1 MRFYHLVVYLQIK
14 PKVKYMDTIMDTI
27 MEMIE
32 RRPMRNR
39 TGFLAATFLV
49 VLLSLTACAAPIQPV
64 ETAPAPAPAAT
75 EVAEETAQE
84 SAGKAAEAMI
94 VTAFEDL
101 QQDVVEAT
109 AASENALDIWVDE
122 TRAPL
127 LAQLGAEYEAATGEP
142 INVTP
147 IAFSQILAAVEDVA
161 ATGAGPDIIVGSAG
175 WTNELVARDL
185 LLPIDLGE
193 ERANFLDSA
202 LDAFAVDG
210 ELYGLPYATENVAL
224 VYNPELVSDPPATWS
239 EVAEIAAQLEAE
251 GVVKQGFV
259 RQTGDPYHFYPIL
272 SAFGGYLFGEG
283 ADGLNVND
291 IGIDGDGAQAAFAW
305 LADMVASGHLK
316 ADALVDYDIMH
327 GMFESGDAAMMVTG
341 PWALPRLRASGI
353 PFVVTELPGEVQPAT
368 PYVGVQGFM
377 LSALGENS
385 ELARQFL
392 TNFVATEEVMQEIY
406 KGDPRPSAYLPVRAV
421 IEDPDLYGFAL
432 AGENGLPEPRLAAMS
447 LIWDDLD
454 QALQEVSRQELTPA
468 EALTQAAERIREDIG
483 Q

>member
-1 MRFYHLVVYLQIK
+1 
-14 PKVKYMDTIMDTI
+14 
-27 MEMIE
+27 METIE
-32 RRPMRNR
+32 RRHMRNR
-39 TGFLAATFLV
+39 TGFLATAFLA
-49 VLLSLTACAAPIQPV
+49 VLLSLTACAAPIQPIG
-64 ETAPAPAPAAT
+64 TTPAATPPPAAT
-75 EVAEETAQE
+75 EVAEETAGE
-84 SAGKAAEAMI
+84 AAEAI
-94 VTAFEDL
+94 VVTAFEDL
-101 QQDVVEAT
+101 QQDVVET
-109 AASENALDIWVDE
+109 AAPSANALDIWVDE

-127 LAQLGAEYEAATGEP
+127 LAQLGAEYEAATGELV
-142 INVTP
+142 NVTP

-175 WTNELVARDL
+175 WTDELVARDL

-193 ERANFLDSA
+193 EQANFLGSA
-202 LDAFAVDG
+202 LDAFEVDG
-210 ELYGLPYATENVAL
+210 ELYGLPYAMENVAL
-224 VYNPELVSDPPATWS
+224 VYNPELVSAPPSTWS
-239 EVAEIAAQLEAE
+239 EVAEIAAQLEAD

-283 ADGLNVND
+283 AEGLNVND
-291 IGIDGDGAQAAFAW
+291 VGIDGEGARAAFSW
-305 LADMVASGHLK
+305 LADMVANGHLN

-327 GMFESGDAAMMVTG
+327 GMFESGDAAMIVTG

-368 PYVGVQGFM
+368 PYIGVQGFM

-392 TNFVATEEVMQEIY
+392 TDFVATEEVMQEIFE
-406 KGDPRPSAYLPVRAV
+406 GDPRPSAYLPVREV

-432 AGENGLPEPRLAAMS
+432 AGENGVPEPRLAAMS
-447 LIWDDLD
+447 QVWDDLD
-454 QALQEVSRQELTPA
+454 QALQEVSRGELTPA
-468 EALTQAAERIREDIG
+468 DALAQAAQRIREDIG